1 MKVGPKMPGAVGPGN
16 VTGPESG
23 KETRGAGKA
32 EGAGKFA
39 EALGPRP
46 SGPSGVAAAA
56 PAPEAVADVAAR
68 YAAGELTRAEAAR
81 EVAAAAVR
89 SWPAGFDDEGL
100 RARAVED
107 MADFLTEDP
116 SFSALLDAATA
127 RTE

>member
-23 KETRGAGKA
+23 KPTRGAGKA

-39 EALGPRP
+39 EALGPRSAAP
-46 SGPSGVAAAA
+46 GGVAAAA
-56 PAPEAVADVAAR
+56 PAPDAVAGVAAR

-89 SWPAGFDDEGL
+89 SWPAGLDDEGL
-100 RARAVED
+100 RARAVEE
-107 MADFLTEDP
+107 MAEFLAEDP
-116 SFSALLDAATA
+116 SFSALLDAAATG
-127 RTE
+127 TG